1 MDKDDILP
9 LVTELN
15 MLLEA
20 LNIPIQLTSLLDL
33 IPSLLTAILDAIIG
47 DDLSSEMSTCLA
59 EHNLSNTSME
69 TTPVLQNRE
78 YDIERVQIFLG
89 VLEHDVI
96 KADVGLHKIDP
107 IRLAEGEWEETL
119 LVATVLCWF
128 GRHHGLIPEL
138 RTSSPTTTLLTRTTS
153 LSIEH
158 TSSTAFMNL
167 QEESMTSIDE
177 DEYNGSTPSDS
188 FSFLPEPSSPF
199 ISYTPALNPEI
210 TSLPSLLLGADDTTI
225 KLARKGP
232 EGSDN
237 TSSDKLNSNNRS
249 SVGVRYEGYIDL
261 ADEMSEISWYEHH
274 SRSMSPPKASGSMSQ
289 DLSQETKRTL
299 MFLDKRA
306 SLLSELQQLKRRER

>member
-69 TTPVLQNRE
+69 TTPAFRTG
-78 YDIERVQIFLG
+78 I
-89 VLEHDVI
+89 LEHDVI

-119 LVATVLCWF
+119 LVATVLCC
-128 GRHHGLIPEL
+128 
-138 RTSSPTTTLLTRTTS
+138 

-167 QEESMTSIDE
+167 QED
-177 DEYNGSTPSDS
+177 TPSDS

-237 TSSDKLNSNNRS
+237 TSS
-249 SVGVRYEGYIDL
+249 YIDL

-289 DLSQETKRTL
+289 DLSQETKRT
-299 MFLDKRA
+299 
-306 SLLSELQQLKRRER
+306 